1 MSVFKVG
8 MCEMLVVTPPDTL
21 STSGLGSCIGI
32 CLYDPVKK
40 VAGMAHI
47 MLPDSTQARD
57 NINEARFAD
66 SAIPALI
73 NIMLTKG
80 AEKKRM
86 VAKIAGGAQM
96 FNFNNLNDIMR
107 VGERNAFAVLAKL
120 KQEGIPVL
128 NQDIGGNFGRS
139 IKFDPEDGKVYI
151 LTLDKGESIR

>member
-8 MCEMLVVTPPDTL
+8 MCDMQVVTPPDIL

-32 CLYDPVKK
+32 CLYDPLKK
-40 VAGMAHI
+40 IAGMAHI
-47 MLPDSTQARD
+47 MLPDSTQARG

-66 SAIPALI
+66 TAIPVLI

-80 AEKKRM
+80 ASKESL
-86 VAKIAGGAQM
+86 VAKIVGGAQM
-96 FNFNNLNDIMR
+96 FNFSNLNNVMR
-107 VGERNAFAVLAKL
+107 VGERNGFAVLAKL

-128 NQDIGGNFGRS
+128 AQDIGGNFGRS

-151 LTLDKGESIR
+151 STLDKGESIR

>member
-32 CLYDPVKK
+32 CLYDPLKK

-47 MLPDSTQARD
+47 MLPDSTQARG

-80 AEKKRM
+80 AAKERM

-107 VGERNAFAVLAKL
+107 VGERNGFAVLAKL

-128 NQDIGGNFGRS
+128 EQDIGGNFGRS

-151 LTLDKGESIR
+151 LTLDKGVSII

>member
-8 MCEMLVVTPPDTL
+8 MCDMQVVTPPDIL

-32 CLYDPVKK
+32 CLYDPLKK
-40 VAGMAHI
+40 IAGMAHI
-47 MLPDSTQARD
+47 MLPDSTQARG

-66 SAIPALI
+66 TAIPVLI

-80 AEKKRM
+80 ASKESLI
-86 VAKIAGGAQM
+86 AKIVGGAQM

-107 VGERNAFAVLAKL
+107 VGERNGFAVLAKL

-128 NQDIGGNFGRS
+128 AQDIGGNFGRS
-139 IKFDPEDGKVYI
+139 IKFDPKDGKVYI
-151 LTLDKGESIR
+151 STLDKGESIR